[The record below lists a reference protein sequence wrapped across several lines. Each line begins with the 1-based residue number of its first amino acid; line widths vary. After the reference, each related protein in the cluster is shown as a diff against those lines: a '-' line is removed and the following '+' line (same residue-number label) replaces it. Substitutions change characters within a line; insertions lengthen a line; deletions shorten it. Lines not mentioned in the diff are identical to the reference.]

1 MFYYPK
7 SITFKS
13 LLTSQE
19 VYTNVAGFALH
30 LIREKH
36 HVISEN
42 LIAVALAIRIEQ
54 LAFIITSALCT
65 CARAVL
71 FTLIF
76 GLTNAINIR

>member
-1 MFYYPK
+1 MLRGLHFILFEK
-7 SITFKS
+7 
-13 LLTSQE
+13 
-19 VYTNVAGFALH
+19 TNT
-30 LIREKH
+30 H

-76 GLTNAINIR
+76 GLPNAINIR